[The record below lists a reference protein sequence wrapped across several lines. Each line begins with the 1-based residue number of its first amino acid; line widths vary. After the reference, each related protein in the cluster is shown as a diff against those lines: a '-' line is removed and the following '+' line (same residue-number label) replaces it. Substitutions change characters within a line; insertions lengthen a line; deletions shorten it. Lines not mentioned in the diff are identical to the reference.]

1 MSQNK
6 DYLAYHKVDHVR
18 VPLGEWIFMLV
29 VTGLIF
35 VGLPVALAAIFHFV
49 LPMIGKG
56 WVN

>member
-6 DYLAYHKVDHVR
+6 DYLAYHKVDPVR
-18 VPLGEWIFMLV
+18 VPLGESIFMLV
-29 VTGLIF
+29 VTGLLF
-35 VGLPVALAAIFHFV
+35 VGLPIALAAIFHFV